1 MHACEGLFRCRA
13 FTFEDQVRSSSAAA
27 LDALQQGSWR
37 TSGPSRWFGWLPGLG
52 GLFRDQARPADAL
65 HVMMLTGDNVA
76 SARNIAGACCGL
88 GYFSAC
94 AAYGCH
100 APTGE
105 LYGIEA
111 CQQLQGLHAMSQ
123 CAADTQ

>member
-1 MHACEGLFRCRA
+1 M
-13 FTFEDQVRSSSAAA
+13 RSSSAAA

-37 TSGPSRWFGWLPGLG
+37 TSGPSRWLGWVPVLG
-52 GLFRDQARPADAL
+52 RLFRDRARPADAL

-76 SARNIAGACCGL
+76 SARNIAGVCRGL
-88 GYFSAC
+88 KHSFAGAIYK
-94 AAYGCH
+94 CH

-105 LYGIEA
+105 PYGIEA
-111 CQQLQGLHAMSQ
+111 CQQIQGLHAMSQ